1 MTIISWKGQT
11 FNEIATGRVKNNP
24 ENLNIFR
31 ANPLR
36 IYRRTTKGSTNS
48 QFNGRMTM
56 DIPGAAHITEA
67 TGCVG
72 VPQTININ
80 LTENKTER
88 PGSCAPC
95 SKVGFSKEV
104 DARRRVRSSGMNSR
118 KFLSSTKQ
126 YLDSRSKSY
135 NRNQYYYIRSG
146 DQTVK
151 AGAGGSEN
159 NVYASNGES
168 NCPKFVF
175 TNDVSF
181 NYTWVDNAK
190 NPVTYTVTIPAGK
203 YNDSD
208 INRIFT
214 NTMVN
219 NYHYYI
225 QKQGGNKVILMHIN
239 YNLALKRFQFTST
252 VASETIFHTTN
263 YSIPE
268 IETGNAQNSAFES
281 PGSDTIPTISFS
293 NTEFRDALGFTQ
305 DPSPTS
311 ENLTITAANV
321 SQIKPN
327 YVPLY
332 YKPNNHKFAQ
342 QGAVS
347 SSDRIT
353 RLKYESITNSAAS
366 YANALGMAVA
376 NALAYGVPQGG
387 YTVKDKLGY
396 PNKCTPTV
404 VNGQMRNCPSTKIL
418 G

>member
-24 ENLNIFR
+24 ENLSIFR

-56 DIPGAAHITEA
+56 DIPGAAHVTQA

-146 DQTVK
+146 DQKVK
-151 AGAGGSEN
+151 AGAGSAIN

-181 NYTWVDNAK
+181 TYTWVDATTK
-190 NPVTYTVTIPAGK
+190 TVTIPAGK

-239 YNLALKRFQFTST
+239 YNLALERFQFTST
-252 VASETIFHTTN
+252 VASTVIYDTIN
-263 YSIPE
+263 YNIPE
-268 IETGNAQNSAFES
+268 IETGNSQTPSFVS

-293 NTEFRDALGFTQ
+293 NTEFLDALGFTGN
-305 DPSPTS
+305 PVPTS
-311 ENLTITAANV
+311 GNLTITAANV

-404 VNGQMRNCPSTKIL
+404 VNGQMRSCPSTKIL

>member
-1 MTIISWKGQT
+1 M
-11 FNEIATGRVKNNP
+11 
-24 ENLNIFR
+24 
-31 ANPLR
+31 
-36 IYRRTTKGSTNS
+36 
-48 QFNGRMTM
+48 
-56 DIPGAAHITEA
+56 
-67 TGCVG
+67 
-72 VPQTININ
+72 
-80 LTENKTER
+80 
-88 PGSCAPC
+88 
-95 SKVGFSKEV
+95 
-104 DARRRVRSSGMNSR
+104 
-118 KFLSSTKQ
+118 
-126 YLDSRSKSY
+126 
-135 NRNQYYYIRSG
+135 
-146 DQTVK
+146 
-151 AGAGGSEN
+151 
-159 NVYASNGES
+159 
-168 NCPKFVF
+168 
-175 TNDVSF
+175 
-181 NYTWVDNAK
+181 
-190 NPVTYTVTIPAGK
+190 
-203 YNDSD
+203 
-208 INRIFT
+208 
-214 NTMVN
+214 
-219 NYHYYI
+219 
-225 QKQGGNKVILMHIN
+225 ILMHIN

-252 VASETIFHTTN
+252 VASTTIFHTTN

-268 IETGNAQNSAFES
+268 IETGNSQNPAFVS

-305 DPSPTS
+305 NPVPTS
-311 ENLTITAANV
+311 GNLTITAENV

-404 VNGQMRNCPSTKIL
+404 VNGQMRSCPSTKIL